1 MPHLRNRLFSFVWL
15 NNRLHCLVTTLCL
28 TLWDSMDCSP
38 PGSSV
43 HEISQR
49 RILEWVAIPPPGD
62 LPKLGIEC
70 TSASPELGGRFF
82 TLSHLGSQGSSCK
95 WAVNNSCLM
104 GIQVPSQES
113 FWPQKLCGV
122 LPEASFGVWRQWSS
136 LSSWGYP
143 GEGSF
148 LKSRV
153 WGGAGSAPGSGQQS
167 PRLNSGGIWA
177 GQSPR
182 LLGLGVRLPWRQSS
196 LQLSFILAPV

>member
-1 MPHLRNRLFSFVWL
+1 MPMYTHTVLFLVKNFKSSVSCISIKRKVKEQKQKTPHLRNRLFSFIWL
-15 NNRLHCLVTTLCL
+15 NNRLHCLVTRLCL

-43 HEISQR
+43 HEISQG
-49 RILEWVAIPPPGD
+49 RILAWVAIPPPGD

-95 WAVNNSCLM
+95 WPVNNSCLM

-122 LPEASFGVWRQWSS
+122 LPRGILWGLASVEPPVLLRIPRRRLLFEEQGLGW
-136 LSSWGYP
+136 
-143 GEGSF
+143 
-148 LKSRV
+148 SRV
-153 WGGAGSAPGSGQQS
+153 CSRFRPAEP
-167 PRLNSGGIWA
+167 
-177 GQSPR
+177 
-182 LLGLGVRLPWRQSS
+182 
-196 LQLSFILAPV
+196 